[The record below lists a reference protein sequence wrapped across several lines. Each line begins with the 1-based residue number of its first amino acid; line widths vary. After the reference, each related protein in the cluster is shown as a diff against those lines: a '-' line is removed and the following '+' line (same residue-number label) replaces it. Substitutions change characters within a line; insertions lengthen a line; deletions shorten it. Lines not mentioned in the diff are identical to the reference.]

1 MCGAQMSQVSI
12 PCLFMR
18 GGTSRGPYLNQA
30 DLPEDRE
37 KLAEILIA
45 AVGSGHPLNI
55 DGIGGGA
62 AVTTKVAML
71 SPSADDWAN
80 VDYFFAQVNVEER
93 EVDFSPTCGN
103 ILAGVGPAAIEMGL
117 VAANGPQTP
126 VKILST
132 NTGARIEAI
141 VQTPDGG
148 VEYEG
153 DAQIDGVP
161 GSAAPV
167 LLKFMGVVGS
177 KTGSLHPSGAA
188 RETIDGVDVTL
199 IDVAMPMMIARAADL
214 GISGYE
220 TREVLDE
227 NADLFDRME
236 AMRLEAGRR
245 MGLGDVSKSVVPK
258 IGLLAEARE
267 GGAVTARYFMPWKCH
282 PSMAVTGGTC
292 IASCCLAPGTVAEG
306 VASAAAASPVTLK
319 IEHPM
324 GAMDVIVE
332 HGQDDSGVDIR
343 SAGILRTARLL
354 MKGDL
359 MIPGHVWNA

>member
-1 MCGAQMSQVSI
+1 MSQVSI

-18 GGTSRGPYLNQA
+18 GGTSRGPYLDRR
-30 DLPEDRE
+30 DLPEDRK
-37 KLAEILIA
+37 KLADVLIA
-45 AVGSGHPLNI
+45 AVGAGHPLNI

-71 SPSADDWAN
+71 SPSEDDWAD

-117 VAANGPQTP
+117 VQPGSGETA

-132 NTGARIEAI
+132 NTGARVEAV

-148 VEYEG
+148 VDYEG

-161 GSAAPV
+161 GTAAPV
-167 LLKFMGVVGS
+167 LLKFMQVVGS
-177 KTGSLHPSGAA
+177 NTGSLHPSGET
-188 RETIDGVDVTL
+188 REAINGVDVTL

-214 GISGYE
+214 GITGSE
-220 TREVLDE
+220 TREALDE
-227 NADLFDRME
+227 DRALFDRME

-245 MGLGDVSKSVVPK
+245 MGLGDVPKSVVPK
-258 IGLLAEARE
+258 IGLLSEPRE
-267 GGAVTARYFMPWKCH
+267 GGSVTARYFMPWKCH

-292 IASCCLAPGTVAEG
+292 IASCCLAPGTVAEV
-306 VASAAAASPVTLK
+306 VATRGEGSPVTLTV
-319 IEHPM
+319 EHPM

-332 HGQDDSGVDIR
+332 YERNNREFDIR

>member
-1 MCGAQMSQVSI
+1 MSQVSV

-18 GGTSRGPYLNQA
+18 GGTSRGPYLNRA

-37 KLAEILIA
+37 KLAEVLIA
-45 AVGSGHPLNI
+45 AIGSGHPLNI

-71 SPSADDWAN
+71 SPSEDDWAD

-103 ILAGVGPAAIEMGL
+103 ILAGVGPAALEMGL
-117 VAANGPQTP
+117 VAAKGAQTP
-126 VKILST
+126 VRILST
-132 NTGARIEAI
+132 NTGARVEAV
-141 VQTPDGG
+141 VQTPDGA

-153 DAQIDGVP
+153 DARIDGVP

-167 LLKFMGVVGS
+167 LLKFMQVVGS
-177 KTGSLHPSGAA
+177 KTENLHPSGVAKEA
-188 RETIDGVDVTL
+188 IDGVDVTL

-214 GISGYE
+214 GITGSE
-220 TREVLDE
+220 TREALDE
-227 NADLFDRME
+227 DSALFERIE

-258 IGLLAEARE
+258 IGLLSEPRE
-267 GGAVTARYFMPWKCH
+267 GGAITARYFMPWKCH

-292 IASCCLAPGTVAEG
+292 IASCCLAPGTVAAGMATYAEG
-306 VASAAAASPVTLK
+306 SPVTLT

-332 HGQDDSGVDIR
+332 YERSNMAFDIR

-359 MIPGHVWNA
+359 MIPAHVWNA